1 MWNDVSPINY
11 IQSETCT
18 NLLEKV
24 AARSFM
30 NKANHA
36 ATSLFSGLADI
47 SRNRTLA
54 NANKLKGLSVT
65 PGEQARLMHTARRSS
80 QRAEAASNRLNRM
93 FNDPAAAQHG
103 ISNKQ
108 YSAVRSHI
116 GAHASRAGA
125 TTGKNM
131 TANGF
136 VRRDIGYS
144 DNTGDS
150 SYINRVYNK
159 INR

>member
-1 MWNDVSPINY
+1 MWYDVSPTNY

-24 AARSFM
+24 AARSFI

-36 ATSLFSGLADI
+36 ATSLFSGVADI
-47 SRNRTLA
+47 ARNRTLS

-93 FNDPAAAQHG
+93 FNDPAAAHYG
-103 ISNKQ
+103 ISKEQ
-108 YSAVRSHI
+108 YSAVRGHI
-116 GAHASRAGA
+116 GAHASRVGA

-136 VRRDIGYS
+136 VRKDIGYS
-144 DNTGDS
+144 NNIGDS
-150 SYINRVYNK
+150 SYFNRVYDK
-159 INR
+159 ING